1 MCIAIIMTRQRLTL
15 IQYYCVI
22 SVQMR
27 SYFWSVSS
35 CIQSKNCSQS
45 CPRKCKKKNKKNM
58 CIAIIMT
65 RQRLTL
71 IQCYCAISVQMQ
83 SYFWSVFSCIQSK
96 FRKIRT
102 RNNSALGH
110 FSRRN
115 HEMII
120 YNKTLY
126 NRSRLVHH
134 SSTYKIP

>member
-22 SVQMR
+22 SVQMG
-27 SYFWSVSS
+27 SYFWSVFS

-45 CPRKCKKKNKKNM
+45 CPKKCKKKKNM

-71 IQCYCAISVQMQ
+71 IQCYWAISAQMR

-102 RNNSALGH
+102 RNNSVLGH

-115 HEMII
+115 HEMVI

-134 SSTYKIP
+134 SSIYKIP